1 MKIVNLKYN
10 EFEQF
15 VRNHPLRNYYQSVA
29 YGTLMSNFGFK
40 PLYIGFVHEG
50 KLVGASLI
58 LHVPIFMGFKYGY
71 APHGIL
77 LNYND
82 YQLIPDA
89 VKKLKSYLFRQS
101 FLILKIDPLVIKS
114 TRNKDGNILTQNGE
128 LDKIMTTLLKTGF
141 THCGFNNYLEAV
153 KPRWHAIL
161 DMEGKPTTE
170 LFYNLEKQ
178 TRNKLRKAVKFGIE
192 IYKDSTCNIPQMYEF
207 IKTKGNYSLKYY
219 EEFKNKFQDSFEIYL
234 AKLNTEVYVANSKH
248 LYEKEQE
255 MNDYLNSLIQDEG
268 YKGKD
273 MRTVLN
279 KKMESDRILAS
290 YKKHLVKSTQL
301 LRDYP
306 EGIILGGAIIV
317 RYGNQINL
325 LIDGY
330 KEEFGNLSP
339 SYLTRWKVIEN
350 YCGKGIAS
358 FDLNAISGDFTNNN
372 RYRGLNESKLGYN
385 AEAVEYIGEFNL
397 IVNKPM
403 YALYRNTKD
412 KYNIKDQKK

>member
-1 MKIVNLKYN
+1 MK
-10 EFEQF
+10 
-15 VRNHPLRNYYQSVA
+15 
-29 YGTLMSNFGFK
+29 
-40 PLYIGFVHEG
+40 
-50 KLVGASLI
+50 
-58 LHVPIFMGFKYGY
+58 
-71 APHGIL
+71 
-77 LNYND
+77 
-82 YQLIPDA
+82 
-89 VKKLKSYLFRQS
+89 
-101 FLILKIDPLVIKS
+101 
-114 TRNKDGNILTQNGE
+114 
-128 LDKIMTTLLKTGF
+128 
-141 THCGFNNYLEAV
+141 
-153 KPRWHAIL
+153 
-161 DMEGKPTTE
+161 
-170 LFYNLEKQ
+170 
-178 TRNKLRKAVKFGIE
+178 
-192 IYKDSTCNIPQMYEF
+192 F

-358 FDLNAISGDFTNNN
+358 FDLNAIYGDFTNNN